1 MEDAWYIW
9 VSSILWAWSVVSG
22 HPCSIEKQG
31 WVSCHGRSLLHAP
44 NSLPRHITNLDLS
57 FNSLV
62 MPRNGTFLRSYPS
75 LRFLNLSSNPIPTL
89 YPAFFWNLRVLYLL
103 DLSSCGISD
112 IHPKSFLGLQ
122 KLHILLLKN
131 NKLHSLDP
139 SVFLGSGSLVHLDLR
154 NNELTSAAELVELL
168 GQRIHH
174 VQLQGNPSMSSDSI
188 TPDQEGLQQREDKQV
203 LFESLPELQAQ
214 KIRTLNYQELSHR
227 RKLRAPGDVTFTP
240 ASFAP
245 LENET
250 FVFTPPP
257 TKSGSSWPYFAAF
270 VLLAI
275 GISITIALVVKC
287 KLHQRNRASYQHQR
301 LPDSRSVG
309 SSHAEEAD
317 VAYGRNQPISGPPGC
332 HAEDDDG
339 FIEDNYIDPNH
350 GLQEVEVEVEQEEE
364 EEEEVEELEPHF
376 KL

>member
-1 MEDAWYIW
+1 MEIAWYIW
-9 VSSILWAWSVVSG
+9 VSSIFWTWYVVSG

-31 WVSCHGRSLLHAP
+31 WVACHGKSLLRAP

-62 MPRNGTFLRSYPS
+62 MPRNGTFLSSYPS
-75 LRFLNLSSNPIPTL
+75 LRFLNLSSNPIPNL
-89 YPAFFWNLRVLYLL
+89 YPAVFWNLRALYQL

-122 KLHILLLKN
+122 NLRILLLKN
-131 NKLHSLDP
+131 NKLNSLDP
-139 SVFLGSGSLVHLDLR
+139 SLFLGFGTLVHLDLQ
-154 NNELTSAAELVELL
+154 NNELTSAAELGELL
-168 GQRIHH
+168 GKRIRH
-174 VQLQGNPSMSSDSI
+174 VQLLGNPRQPNDSI
-188 TPDQEGLQQREDKQV
+188 IPKQEGLQQREDNQI
-203 LFESLPELQAQ
+203 LFDSLPELEAQ
-214 KIRTLNYQELSHR
+214 KTRTLHYHDTSHR
-227 RKLRAPGDVTFTP
+227 RKLRASGDALLTS
-240 ASFAP
+240 ASTEQ
-245 LENET
+245 LGNET
-250 FVFTPPP
+250 FVITPPP
-257 TKSGSSWPYFAAF
+257 RTSGSSWPYFAAV

-275 GISITIALVVKC
+275 GISITIALIAKW

-309 SSHAEEAD
+309 SSHAEEANVD
-317 VAYGRNQPISGPPGC
+317 VVYGRNQPISGPPGC

-350 GLQEVEVEVEQEEE
+350 GLHEVEEE
-364 EEEEVEELEPHF
+364 EEGEEEVEELEPHF